1 MSTIDMTQVA
11 GLQAVNEEGQ
21 VIGTLSVDD
30 LTELVAT
37 KIVQEAKNEAI
48 STRSASVMSEA
59 STIAATDEY
68 EDQLEL
74 DTNPAYVRS
83 LDSDGNP
90 KRTATTSLA
99 TVVGGLLPSNGIE
112 RISTSANVSQSNPYK
127 FTLEKSVYIISIIY
141 PYTGGRALIYIVG
154 GADDKNYKLDKIIS
168 NLPNGI
174 SLNINSNILTISVNS
189 GGYGLSFKGVSIS

>member
-1 MSTIDMTQVA
+1 M
-11 GLQAVNEEGQ
+11 GE
-21 VIGTLSVDD
+21 
-30 LTELVAT
+30 
-37 KIVQEAKNEAI
+37 
-48 STRSASVMSEA
+48 
-59 STIAATDEY
+59 
-68 EDQLEL
+68 
-74 DTNPAYVRS
+74 
-83 LDSDGNP
+83 
-90 KRTATTSLA
+90 
-99 TVVGGLLPSNGIE
+99 LLPSNGIE

-168 NLPNGI
+168 NLPNDI